1 MRGRWKIIALNA
13 LLWGGLA
20 VYVVLAA
27 GHCSR
32 QERELVCRGVEIT
45 VTDSTERGFVT
56 PAIVRNMLVN
66 DGIKI
71 TGQKMS
77 DLNALQVEKAVA
89 SRGYVRRARVYSSL
103 DGLLHIEVEQRR
115 PSLRIQ
121 SENGYRIYLTDDGY
135 ALPIQRYASA
145 DVPVVT
151 GIVNLPFARDFSG
164 PVPCL
169 AEQTKS
175 VEKKYTKSEL
185 FLQNLINFVGFL
197 EGDSFWK
204 GQVVQINVLADG
216 DVEFVPRVGACVI
229 LLGPLDGY
237 REKLDKLMAFY
248 QKGLAFEGWNKYA
261 YLNIK
266 FKGQVVCS
274 N

>member
-1 MRGRWKIIALNA
+1 MTGRWRIIALSV
-13 LLWGGLA
+13 LLWGSLA
-20 VYVVLAA
+20 AYAVLAA
-27 GHCSR
+27 NHCSR
-32 QERELVCRGVEIT
+32 RERERVCRGVEIT

-71 TGQKMS
+71 TGRKINE
-77 DLNALQVEKAVA
+77 LNTLQIEKAVA

-103 DGLLHIEVEQRR
+103 DGWLHIEVEQRR
-115 PSLRIQ
+115 PSLRVQ
-121 SENGYRIYLTDDGY
+121 SENGYGVYLTDDGY
-135 ALPIQRYASA
+135 ALPIQRYAST
-145 DVPVVT
+145 DVPIVT
-151 GIVNLPFARDFSG
+151 GIVPLPFARDFSG

-169 AEQTKS
+169 SGQTKS
-175 VEKKYTKSEL
+175 VEKKYTKNEF

-197 EGDSFWK
+197 EEDSFWK
-204 GQVVQINVLADG
+204 GQVVQINVLANG
-216 DVEFVPRVGACVI
+216 DVELVPRVGACVI
-229 LLGPLDGY
+229 LLGPFDGY

-248 QKGLAFEGWNKYA
+248 RKGLAFEGWNKYA